1 MTLIYQRQVNGP
13 ATHALIIGVGAYP
26 SAKIDNFVPGT
37 TPELLKDVRDL
48 PSAAAGAAAFCDW
61 LIGEAA
67 LDLPLASIEML
78 SNGPAPVHGQYGWEG
93 RVAPAGSNGNAP
105 TDPRGNS
112 AVGVPNTGNVAAA
125 GTQWLARLNATAGNA
140 GLVFICGHGVA
151 VTSQPF
157 VLLAD
162 LNQNPVNPWGA
173 FLNMYEL
180 GVGLKQAPNVSA
192 AYLFVDACG
201 EMVTDLYVQ
210 NPGVGAKF
218 IRSDPFVAGT
228 EKVALIAAAAS
239 NYFTFED
246 SPTTG
251 GRFTR
256 TLLRALRGEAARNP
270 SGTAQWGAYAVAI
283 HEDLKSIYSLE
294 PRWQRQPFEPVSPM
308 LPTTTAAIVTYP
320 APPDVTVNVVLDPT
334 QALSVGT
341 VSIRDAQG
349 ATLHTCPGTAADSWP
364 QTMQASI
371 WPHFVSAS
379 FINGSGY
386 RDAEQLFCPSR
397 SLYRHLVNVR

>member
-1 MTLIYQRQVNGP
+1 MTLIYQRQVNGA

-26 SAKIDNFVPGT
+26 DAKMDKFVPGT

-48 PSAAAGAAAFCDW
+48 PSASAGAAVFCDW

-67 LDLPLASIEML
+67 LDQPLASIAML
-78 SNGPAPVHGQYGWEG
+78 SNGPAPAHGQYTWHA
-93 RVAPAGSNGNAP
+93 RVQPAQLNGNAP
-105 TDPRGNS
+105 SDPRGNP
-112 AVGVPNTGNVAAA
+112 AVGVPNTANVTSA
-125 GTQWLARLNATAGNA
+125 GTQWLSRLNSVAGNV
-140 GLVFICGHGVA
+140 GIVFICGHGVA

-173 FLNMYEL
+173 FLNMYDL

-218 IRSDPFVAGT
+218 IRSDPFVGGT
-228 EKVALIAAAAS
+228 EKVTLMAAAAS
-239 NYFTFED
+239 SYFTYED

-251 GRFTR
+251 GRFTQ
-256 TLLRALRGEAARNP
+256 TLLRALRGKSARNP
-270 SGTAQWGAYAVAI
+270 SGTAQWGAYPIAI
-283 HEDLKSIYSLE
+283 HEDLKSLYSLE
-294 PRWQRQPFEPVSPM
+294 QRWQRQPFEPVSPM

-320 APPDVTVNVVLDPT
+320 EPPDVTVNVVLDPT
-334 QALSVGT
+334 QALSIGT
-341 VSIRDAQG
+341 VSIRDPQG
-349 ATLHTCPGTAADSWP
+349 AILHTCPGIAADSWP
-364 QTMQASI
+364 QPMRASI
-371 WPHFVSAS
+371 YPHFVSAS
-379 FINGSGY
+379 FTNGSGY
-386 RDAEQLFCPSR
+386 RDVEQVFCPNR
-397 SLYRHLVNVR
+397 SLYHHLVNVR